1 MNIVSRGYSQ
11 LIQTN
16 RAVMIENLKDRDVG
30 RLSPSFPVQKGLKS
44 IEYIE
49 SIEIENHIYG
59 GYYSTSNQHTI
70 KNKSSSPKTM

>member
-16 RAVMIENLKDRDVG
+16 PAVMIENLKDRDAG
-30 RLSPSFPVQKGLKS
+30 RLPSSFPVQKGLKS

-49 SIEIENHIYG
+49 SIEIENG
-59 GYYSTSNQHTI
+59 G
-70 KNKSSSPKTM
+70 P

>member
-49 SIEIENHIYG
+49 SIEIENG
-59 GYYSTSNQHTI
+59 G
-70 KNKSSSPKTM
+70 P